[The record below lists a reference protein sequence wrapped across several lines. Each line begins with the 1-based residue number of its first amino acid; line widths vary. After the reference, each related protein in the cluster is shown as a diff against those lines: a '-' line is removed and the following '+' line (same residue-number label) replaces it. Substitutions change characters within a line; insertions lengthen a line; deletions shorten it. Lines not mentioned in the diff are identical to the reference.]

1 MLTCHA
7 YHAHSAY
14 YGHTHTTV
22 LLTKA
27 SAQQSDDGRP
37 TRVFRQGEFL
47 PFVAVSRTGGAAGLK
62 QFENVA
68 APSDAVQRGTPIN
81 LKLLYSNRVLPLV
94 SIATLSIAATLL
106 QPGAA
111 PRAYYG

>member
-1 MLTCHA
+1 MLTTLTLLTMA
-7 YHAHSAY
+7 ILILPY
-14 YGHTHTTV
+14 V

-106 QPGAA
+106 
-111 PRAYYG
+111 